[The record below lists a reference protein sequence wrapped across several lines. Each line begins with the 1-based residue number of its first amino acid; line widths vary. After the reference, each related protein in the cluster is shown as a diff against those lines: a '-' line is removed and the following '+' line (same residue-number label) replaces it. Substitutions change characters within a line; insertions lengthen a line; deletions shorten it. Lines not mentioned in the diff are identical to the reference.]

1 MFFNCSVLEKGLIS
15 VATGLKNIVI
25 YAARLALAAR
35 RDVEV
40 SCQFPLPQR
49 EGAASLSSQR
59 RPGVAA
65 AVEMLQKPPRK
76 MADDP
81 AASDP

>member
-1 MFFNCSVLEKGLIS
+1 
-15 VATGLKNIVI
+15 
-25 YAARLALAAR
+25 
-35 RDVEV
+35 V
-40 SCQFPLPQR
+40 SCQFQLPQR

-65 AVEMLQKPPRK
+65 AVEMLQKPLRK

-81 AASDP
+81 AASGP